1 MLLCFDIITKG
12 LTMQKHKIIIVED
25 DEITSLNL
33 NISLQKQ
40 GYSVVALCDNIAQAK
55 NKITTHNPDVIIIDI
70 SLQESNDGIELAK
83 LIRKEHNIPFIFLTS
98 YSDDDIISQAKLT
111 EPYGYIVKPFDPNS
125 LHATIQMA
133 LFKFQVE
140 NERKEDVNS
149 LKVDKINLE
158 KLLYAKRSSDK
169 PIVKFGEDYHLDISI
184 CETFFK
190 GRKIKLTKKENA
202 FLRLL
207 VAQLGTVVNFAQAM
221 NYVWEEHGAT
231 ENSVRTLVWRLRNK
245 LETDIIK
252 NASGIGYYIEA

>member
-1 MLLCFDIITKG
+1 MK
-12 LTMQKHKIIIVED
+12 KYKIIIVED

-33 NISLQKQ
+33 NMSLQKH
-40 GYSVVALCDNIAQAK
+40 GYSVVAVCDNITQAK
-55 NKITTHNPDVIIIDI
+55 NKISTHNPDVIIIDI

-83 LIRKEHNIPFIFLTS
+83 SIKKKHNIPFIYLTS

-111 EPYGYIVKPFDPNS
+111 EPYGYIVKPFDPGS

-140 NERKEDVNS
+140 NERKENIDS
-149 LKVDKINLE
+149 LKVDKLNLE
-158 KLLYAKRSSDK
+158 KLLYSKRASDK
-169 PIVKFGEDYHLDISI
+169 PIVPFGDNYHLDISI
-184 CETFFK
+184 CETFYK
-190 GRKIKLTKKENA
+190 GKKIKLTKKENA

-207 VAQLGTVVNFAQAM
+207 VAQLGLVVSFEQAM
-221 NYVWEEHGAT
+221 NYVWDESGAT

-252 NASGIGYYIEA
+252 NASGIGYYIEE